1 MAKPNVR
8 TARNNF
14 RNLGNITLFF
24 KVKKKEKLNVI
35 YDGWMKKKLSYIW
48 TTYVDLKF
56 CQSNYEKNISTL
68 EEEKKK

>member
-1 MAKPNVR
+1 MIMMLR
-8 TARNNF
+8 IFLEFLETF
-14 RNLGNITLFF
+14 FFFF
-24 KVKKKEKLNVI
+24 KVKKKEKLNVF

>member
-1 MAKPNVR
+1 MIMMLR
-8 TARNNF
+8 IFLEFLETF
-14 RNLGNITLFF
+14 FFFF